1 MSTYRTILAF
11 DYGSKRIGIA
21 VGQELTRTAQALV
34 TLTNPQQRP
43 DWQGIATL
51 IKEWRPQLLVVGL
64 PVNMDGSPQPATES
78 ARIFGEELKTR
89 YNLPVEWIDERL
101 SSVEAEMQ
109 IKETIPAKHRQ
120 RHKQDVDKLAAAII
134 LQTWLNQHSDHD
146 PR

>member
-1 MSTYRTILAF
+1 MSSYRTILAF

-43 DWQGIATL
+43 DWQGIANL

-64 PVNMDGSPQPATES
+64 PVNMDGSPQTATEA
-78 ARIFGEELKTR
+78 ARSFGQELKTR
-89 YNLPVEWIDERL
+89 YNLPVEWVDERL

-134 LQTWLNQHSDHD
+134 LQTWLNQHAERES
-146 PR
+146 R